1 MTEERQTRYL
11 LEDSASDGNVRGE
24 GALLVNVLLLDGSL
38 RGLEAEADLLIEA
51 CLILLLLANGLLG
64 VEEDAL
70 LLLERSFSLHR
81 VMLEASLTWISVIIR
96 EIVMSLMLSS
106 DLQLRNYTVFL

>member
-38 RGLEAEADLLIEA
+38 RGLEAEADLLVEA

-81 VMLEASLTWISVIIR
+81 VMLEASLT
-96 EIVMSLMLSS
+96 
-106 DLQLRNYTVFL
+106 